1 MVKYTTLSQWP
12 QYNMTS
18 QNYLSFRNKRD
29 EIGQYLYAREINFWR
44 NIIPGVMDVS
54 TKHEAPQVVN
64 VFYENVTDATD
75 GSGLDSDT
83 RTYEQYDTQDSSE
96 DTDDVDITVED
107 DDSDPKHTELW
118 DYDMCIKE

>member
-1 MVKYTTLSQWP
+1 MMVKYTTLSQWP

-54 TKHEAPQVVN
+54 IKHEAPPVVN

-75 GSGLDSDT
+75 GSGIDSDT

-107 DDSDPKHTELW
+107 DDSDPKHTEL
-118 DYDMCIKE
+118 